1 MQWVW
6 LDRHLHLVKKTAYR
20 EEFWLE
26 LTPRFGDFLI
36 VDLDV
41 RLSLEDLQEKL
52 EEVDQPNV
60 NNDNGYCLHDGPAEG
75 PT

>member
-6 LDRHLHLVKKTAYR
+6 LDHHLHLVKKTAYS
-20 EEFWLE
+20 EGVWIE
-26 LTPRFGDFLI
+26 LTPRFGDFLK

-41 RLSLEDLQEKL
+41 RVSLEDLQEKL
-52 EEVDQPNV
+52 EEVDQSNV
-60 NNDNGYCLHDGPAEG
+60 NNDNGCCLHDGPAEG